1 MESKIEIITLNEA
14 IQKIKNNP
22 YECYVIKLDEK
33 YRLCLCELDFVEDIL
48 DGYIVIN
55 FIEE

>member
-1 MESKIEIITLNEA
+1 MESKIETITLNEA
-14 IQKIKNNP
+14 IQKIKDNH

-33 YRLCLCELDFVEDIL
+33 YRLCLCEPDMVEDIL